1 MFGYGSNLG
10 CLLACCH
17 DYRSRS
23 SELWQ
28 LWCTWGL
35 MFPLHAPQVSW
46 SYCFFSCPQ
55 RDGLSSLM
63 FCLSFFTVML
73 EFLTVSSLS
82 VFGVSSVCL
91 WSSCVIIRV
100 VVLRMFESADD
111 MIEVISK
118 CFTVLGWDWISK
130 CSTVWMN
137 VYNPYYPSNQISSQ
151 EKKNC
156 LASLPWFGFRPITR
170 LAYWACCSLVLFRS
184 TCWSKLDSIELAII

>member
-1 MFGYGSNLG
+1 MFGYGSNLD

-46 SYCFFSCPQ
+46 SYCFSSCPQ

-82 VFGVSSVCL
+82 VFGVSSLLSLKFLCHHKSCCIENVWISRWYDWSYFHMFYCVGLRLNLKMQHCMNECL
-91 WSSCVIIRV
+91 QSLLSLKPNFIPRKKKLSCFSSLIRV
-100 VVLRMFESADD
+100 SA
-111 MIEVISK
+111 
-118 CFTVLGWDWISK
+118 
-130 CSTVWMN
+130 N
-137 VYNPYYPSNQISSQ
+137 H
-151 EKKNC
+151 
-156 LASLPWFGFRPITR
+156 
-170 LAYWACCSLVLFRS
+170 
-184 TCWSKLDSIELAII
+184 